1 MHVLKCVNFSHLCFH
16 NDMTLLCSRTPS
28 CYLATKVLLVLACY
42 SVSKACG
49 LVFTHMVAI
58 TFQISNSMSYF
69 WCHSVLMLTVM
80 CHHSETSSMWVW
92 HWRVIVKGQTTS
104 GSVVAV
110 EPILKVN
117 PRLTDD
123 IIGPHEIVVHYS
135 DNQLCFQWER
145 YREFKHPERKGK
157 ACRDVR
163 RSVKSECI

>member
-1 MHVLKCVNFSHLCFH
+1 
-16 NDMTLLCSRTPS
+16 
-28 CYLATKVLLVLACY
+28 
-42 SVSKACG
+42 
-49 LVFTHMVAI
+49 
-58 TFQISNSMSYF
+58 
-69 WCHSVLMLTVM
+69 M

-163 RSVKSECI
+163 RSVKSECVQMSIGRKKHWLSKRRVELLRDVSVFGVQNLLSNADQQIRVGFTVQVCGSQIGGLQGKETAELSDVWQSSSKPQSEK